1 MTLVEALEE
10 IEKLELEVVVLTNKI
25 EALENKYETEG
36 FDDTRY

>member
-10 IEKLELEVVVLTNKI
+10 MEKLELVLRIKDERI
-25 EALENKYETEG
+25 EYLENKYETEG